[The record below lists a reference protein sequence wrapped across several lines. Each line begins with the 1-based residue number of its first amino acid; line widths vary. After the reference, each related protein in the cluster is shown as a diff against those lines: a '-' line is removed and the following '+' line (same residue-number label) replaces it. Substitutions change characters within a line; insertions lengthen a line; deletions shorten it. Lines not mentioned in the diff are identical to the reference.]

1 MGDNTTAEKRDPA
14 ACLHEECVVR
24 IFSFVGGSLAEDTKE
39 LLRDAGHAQKAA
51 NENDQKVEY
60 VEEMVDSDDDDD
72 AVASSSSVAE
82 KTFLRVQ
89 DAGRFYYTLSS
100 VCRGWKHILDK
111 SMKHLVANI
120 EIDFDAI
127 IGNVVVCTLW
137 LCRHKLDI
145 RSIKGRVYNTNST
158 CQRELPLLMHVL
170 KECDTV
176 RLSDFQVILL
186 SREAGDEASRVL
198 GADPMTQIDY
208 QNMLALHCPNIKNLL
223 IVLCVTGSEHEGD
236 SSEYRQNHNIISP
249 RLFSLPSIQSLHI
262 SFQMEQ
268 ASRPVD
274 KHFFSRLVQNLPS
287 IKYFSLDSPNKNIG
301 EETFHIRSMCLE
313 QILVENFT
321 KHVSFSLDCPN
332 LKVFRCKGG
341 FFGLYND
348 PETRQ
353 LMVQQKVVHA
363 ENIPRSCLG
372 LVQHVCNPRGHPIG
386 MPFHHLLGPTV
397 SFLPSRNPHA

>member
-1 MGDNTTAEKRDPA
+1 MGDNNNAAEKRDPA

-24 IFSFVGGSLAEDTKE
+24 ILSFAGGSLAEESKE
-39 LLRDAGHAQKAA
+39 RMSDAGHAQDAA
-51 NENDQKVEY
+51 REKDQRVEY
-60 VEEMVDSDDDDD
+60 VEEIVDSDDEDDD
-72 AVASSSSVAE
+72 GTSSSSAAE
-82 KTFLRVQ
+82 KTFLNVQ

-111 SMKHLVANI
+111 SMTHLVANI
-120 EIDFDAI
+120 EIDFDSI

-137 LCRHKLDI
+137 LCRHKLNI
-145 RSIKGRVYNTNST
+145 RSIKGRVFNGNSS

-176 RLSDFQVILL
+176 RLSDFQVILQ

-198 GADPMTQIDY
+198 GADPMAQLDY
-208 QNMLALHCPNIKNLL
+208 QNMLAHHCPNIKNLL
-223 IVLCVTGSEHEGD
+223 IVLSVTSSEHD
-236 SSEYRQNHNIISP
+236 IISSK
-249 RLFSLPSIQSLHI
+249 LFSLPSIESLHV
-262 SFQMEQ
+262 SFQIEQ
-268 ASRPVD
+268 ARRPVGSL
-274 KHFFSRLVQNLPS
+274 FFSRLVQNLPS
-287 IKYFSLDSPNKNIG
+287 IKYFSLDSPNKSIG
-301 EETFHIRSMCLE
+301 EETFLIQSMCLE

-321 KHVSFSLDCPN
+321 KHVSFALECPN

-348 PETRQ
+348 PSTRQ
-353 LMVQQKVVHA
+353 LMVQQKVVDA
-363 ENIPRSCLG
+363 ENVPRSCLG

-397 SFLPSRNPHA
+397 SFLPARNPHA